1 MQIAIISGKGGTG
14 KTTIA
19 VGLGEVIKN
28 SIKID
33 CDVDASNM
41 NLFYQGKVIR
51 QEKFYSGK
59 TAVINQD
66 LCLKCNRC
74 LEHCK
79 FDAINNYVINDL
91 KCEGCL
97 VCKLVCP
104 SLAITFKDNYIA
116 DIYLK
121 RLKNGRLIK
130 AKMKIGAA
138 GSGKLITALR
148 SKIKDSQV
156 ITIID
161 ASPGLG
167 CPVIASLTNVDL
179 TLIVTEPTL
188 SAFKDLKRLVLLTKK
203 LKVKTVVSIN
213 KYNLN
218 LKITKKIKDY
228 CQKNNLELLS
238 LIPYDQLVLK
248 SIQELK
254 PIVTYQDSLAGL
266 EIKKLAQKLILLKE

>member
-179 TLIVTEPTL
+179 ALIVTEPTL